1 MALLGLTPEALMGT
15 PDWEDLSPSD
25 RSYIVD
31 QWAIEHKA
39 ASPDA
44 SDEEMRQFNQM
55 VDQFREAAAPS
66 MMERAGSFVGGVAQS
81 IPQSMA
87 AMAMTLPTY
96 SAEAGGI
103 IGQAM
108 TGASTGDMMREA
120 PLTTRTMLA
129 APQTARNIGTWAQRQ
144 IPGDKAR
151 EFDRM
156 NAKLADLRTTL
167 LDGPDDPKAVK
178 ALAQQVAVAA
188 AGYNGDDPTQYLYAG
203 MADGL
208 DRPDNFAEAVKE
220 ERRPR
225 VVNDYGLRDADLRGM
240 RTIHADPENLAL
252 AAAFRETRN
261 PAYFEELANRL
272 TMPDGTLRRS
282 AMIYANEVPGQEE
295 YETAWGDLA
304 PMRYVRGAVFN
315 QAESPIDTALSLVGV
330 GGLFRGVKAAASGP
344 LTLGKIGRG
353 ALKSTAV
360 EGTSGAA
367 SAIGADSTAS
377 GGEILEQAAAEVL
390 GEAGAAGGG
399 FLMQRGMQEMMRGR
413 RTAPATDAGGEGGW
427 LPEAPE
433 AAPAAPPFSPDTEE
447 TPYVD
452 PGTAAAGIDLPT
464 GPGTIDPSLL
474 PEATVEESWV
484 VADDL
489 TPPTP
494 ADPMGTVPETPM
506 ALGEQK
512 RRVAQ
517 GNQAGMLVPGVRADA
532 LPAELLPGENDPL
545 VVTDTPDGA
554 VIHGLDVSREEIMAA
569 HADGS
574 LMQQLGYATSEKPV
588 TPDATVVTVRTPE
601 GTEVSAEGVAPRD
614 VPAAIAAAA
623 AKADP
628 QDVVSLESPQE
639 VVERRAQAFQDPMAF
654 TSQPDVA
661 GDVIADFGIQP
672 RPAPVGMTEGVPS
685 VNQAMAAAAGP
696 APAVGPAAAAPTTVQ
711 DLASSPVRAA
721 RNVDL
726 AGFRDRVRAEAAAA
740 AQQEQPVAEVMAEG
754 VPTLEEAM
762 ATAPKPKRETK
773 AQRQARLQ
781 AEEKARRDAE
791 YAAQAER
798 SRRARKGA
806 GLPPHPLGG
815 RDILDDIID
824 AGRIDLPKGKKR
836 QSGDQD
842 DTSRL
847 AKRLPPRYMEIFGK
861 PGRRLDQMAQ
871 DLYDAGLLPDAYPT
885 TLTDAIDKAVTE
897 RMGARKQLQKV
908 QADEKRMERQAMA
921 FGKEV
926 VDPKPSVQA
935 DRVQTSVEELVE
947 GDELRVA
954 GEEFTVVERDYN
966 NGAALLEDGPKFGT
980 QRVYEGTVLHVDEH
994 LKTGQ
999 GNEAANLQ
1007 AALAAWDMEME
1018 RPDSDFELDTQTPF
1032 DVVADRQ
1039 AESDREKARAARQA
1053 LEDRQRAPLKGDSSN
1068 VGQGALFDE
1077 DADLF
1082 SGPSAQSRAERIE
1095 NWADKTIAESR
1106 KRFNTGIDPEV
1117 MAAYAV
1123 KATAIVARGVRDF
1136 ALFSAEMVRQFGE
1149 TVRPHLDKL
1158 FAQATGKT
1166 EADFRTVSAAG
1177 QTVESLPPGYD
1188 INLFG
1193 IRMQADNRL
1202 RESWRE
1208 KFAPALYQTFTEEGL
1223 VQDVKQWIA
1232 DNGGLVGATSLFLDE
1247 ASGLKDFERNA
1258 LGQQLAIAWD
1268 LRAVRMERRGD
1279 TQGVHQAEAALESV
1293 SRTLEVQGTKAG
1305 QALRAFGLWSKLSPR
1320 GLVRA
1325 TQRRVDTAREEHLG
1339 TATGADPAKLVEAV
1353 NTAAQPLPSDNQL
1366 QTEWDAM
1373 LSNTPEALRRKLADL
1388 LKQMIPQATDYRKRI
1403 EETIVRAGLGMRE
1416 QLTQDGAENLVRQ
1429 WFQLMAGPRDRPGPL
1444 SAFDRATQELLRQTM
1459 REAAA
1464 RAGLVAENVSVQPDA
1479 IDRIVMG
1486 MSNDPLKMDKLR
1498 AAEEIMQERLA
1509 GSPDL
1514 RAAWEEAT
1522 VAMAEQIA
1530 GPALLRRTLR
1540 AALRGMNPDWANA
1553 FNTGRPMAQAADGI
1567 RAAAVGQVMA
1577 QVQARLGPAVNQNPQ
1592 LLPGLEAELNAS
1604 FNELAA
1610 ERYASW
1616 LVAREA
1622 QVNRARVAEARRRFL
1637 EALRPGNMTQARID
1651 RLDALLQ
1658 ADALGADP
1666 DARVAN
1672 PLTKLLG
1679 EHMKAPVPDFVAKAR
1694 ALGVMPEIAQD
1705 YDQAVKYHRD
1715 KAERAARER
1724 AIQSLLK
1731 SLAPKPARVVGPRV
1745 PAVVAALQKAGK
1757 LGVATRGDFLDAWA
1771 DAFELPRMTPE
1782 LAGEIRQLVSA
1793 VDATP
1798 RGSWLRQRAMAN
1810 LMSRLALHEGM
1821 KSADILTSF
1830 WYANILSGIG
1840 TQLVNITGNASHLFL
1855 KSVQHILT
1863 TNPKHL
1869 MPYLQGMLSGAK
1881 QGIQQGAMAF
1891 KDGDPV
1897 LRSEEKWEQTDV
1909 LEMLWSDNPRTL
1921 GGLIAKYGAASWG
1934 RYVFRAL
1941 TAMDSFFYT
1950 TAKEGRAWV
1959 DVSRSMAKGM
1969 SLEQALGYDTASWTA
1984 AQAEAASD
1992 LAAAGITV
2000 PSTKQVDRRAYEILE
2015 ARRGADVLSDSRR
2028 FGAKTTFNYEPE
2040 GTLGAMSQLL
2050 NRFIVMVPPFRIVVP
2065 FTKIVANLTDTAL
2078 DWTPYGIVRGVMG
2091 RHMFN
2096 HKDKRFTNQER
2107 QERIVSGALSLVA
2120 GAALYSLA
2128 KGNEDQDD
2136 ESVPFMIYGTGPRD
2150 KAARDQMPEGWR
2162 PMTIKVG
2169 GRYISYSETPLN
2181 LLLGAIGGAM
2191 DLRRY
2196 GSRKDSDEPFARAQA
2211 LLLGMGNG
2219 VLRSGM
2225 LSGVAQLFDTVRGQA
2240 KLSAFPSRTASGLI
2254 PMQGLM
2260 RNVAEVIDPVKL
2272 DTGTF
2277 AGTLMQNVPILR
2289 GQGTPLL
2296 NEFGEPVRMP
2306 GPWLLSRLVTA
2317 NKQSDPDAVWL
2328 ARNKITLPGFERDI
2342 VVGTFL
2348 RPQEKGYLRATGGPL
2363 EADRL
2368 KRAENAARVEA
2379 GYLTPEER
2387 IDYIKRSGAMRRQ
2400 AVRMIRQQTA
2410 GRNIEPKFIENMVQN
2425 RVGAANRIAMRQV
2438 LGLQPK

>member
-1 MALLGLTPEALMGT
+1 MALLGLTPETLMGT
-15 PDWEDLSPSD
+15 PEWEELSPED
-25 RSYIVD
+25 RNYVVD

-39 ASPDA
+39 ASPDVTE
-44 SDEEMRQFNQM
+44 DEMRQFNQM
-55 VDQFREAAAPS
+55 VDQFRSAAGPS
-66 MMERAGSFVGGVAQS
+66 VMERAGSFVGGVAQS

-103 IGQAM
+103 IGNAI
-108 TGASTGDMMREA
+108 TGASAGEMMRDA

-129 APQTARNIGTWAQRQ
+129 TPQTARNIGTWAQRQ
-144 IPGDKAR
+144 IPGEKAR

-156 NAKLADLRTTL
+156 NAKLEDLRTTL
-167 LDGPDDPKAVK
+167 LDGPDDSKAVK

-208 DRPDNFAEAVKE
+208 DRPDGFADAVKE

-261 PAYFEELANRL
+261 PAYFEELSKRL
-272 TMPDGTLRRS
+272 TMPAGTLRRS

-304 PMRYVRGAVFN
+304 PMRYVRGAVFG

-330 GGLFRGVKAAASGP
+330 GGLFRGVKAAAAGP

-367 SAIGADSTAS
+367 SAIGADSQAS
-377 GGEILEQAAAEVL
+377 GGQVLEQAAAEVL

-399 FLMQRGMQEMMRGR
+399 FLMQRGLQGMMRER
-413 RTAPATDAGGEGGW
+413 RTAPLTDAGGEGGW
-427 LPEAPE
+427 LPDAPE

-452 PGTAAAGIDLPT
+452 PGTAAAGLDLPS
-464 GPGTIDPSLL
+464 GPGEIDPRLL
-474 PEATVEESWV
+474 PDATAEESLTV
-484 VADDL
+484 GDDL

-494 ADPMGTVPETPM
+494 ADPMGTVPETPV

-517 GNQAGMLVPGVRADA
+517 GNQAGMIVPGVRADA

-554 VIHGLDVSREEIMAA
+554 VIHGLDVSREEILAA
-569 HADGS
+569 QADGS

-588 TPDATVVTVRTPE
+588 TPDATVVTVRTPD
-601 GTEVSAEGVAPRD
+601 GTEVSAEAVAPRD
-614 VPAAIAAAA
+614 VPAAVAAAE

-628 QDVVSLESPQE
+628 QDVVQLESPEQ
-639 VVERRAQAFQDPMAF
+639 VVAQRAAAFQDPMAF
-654 TSQPDVA
+654 TAEPAAA
-661 GDVIADFGIQP
+661 GDLVSDFAIQP
-672 RPAPVGMTEGVPS
+672 RPAPVGLTEGVPT
-685 VNQAMAAAAGP
+685 VDQAMAAAAGP
-696 APAVGPAAAAPTTVQ
+696 APAGPTTVE
-711 DLASSPVRAA
+711 DIALSPVRAA

-726 AGFRDRVRAEAAAA
+726 AGFRDRVRAESAA
-740 AQQEQPVAEVMAEG
+740 AQRATAEAPPAPVAAPAAVPG
-754 VPTLEEAM
+754 VPQA
-762 ATAPKPKRETK
+762 AAPAP
-773 AQRQARLQ
+773 
-781 AEEKARRDAE
+781 
-791 YAAQAER
+791 AA
-798 SRRARKGA
+798 
-806 GLPPHPLGG
+806 PT
-815 RDILDDIID
+815 
-824 AGRIDLPKGKKR
+824 
-836 QSGDQD
+836 
-842 DTSRL
+842 DTT
-847 AKRLPPRYMEIFGK
+847 
-861 PGRRLDQMAQ
+861 
-871 DLYDAGLLPDAYPT
+871 PT
-885 TLTDAIDKAVTE
+885 TE
-897 RMGARKQLQKV
+897 
-908 QADEKRMERQAMA
+908 
-921 FGKEV
+921 
-926 VDPKPSVQA
+926 
-935 DRVQTSVEELVE
+935 
-947 GDELRVA
+947 
-954 GEEFTVVERDYN
+954 
-966 NGAALLEDGPKFGT
+966 
-980 QRVYEGTVLHVDEH
+980 
-994 LKTGQ
+994 
-999 GNEAANLQ
+999 
-1007 AALAAWDMEME
+1007 
-1018 RPDSDFELDTQTPF
+1018 
-1032 DVVADRQ
+1032 
-1039 AESDREKARAARQA
+1039 AESVTPETAAKSRAA
-1053 LEDRQRAPLKGDSSN
+1053 K
-1068 VGQGALFDE
+1068 
-1077 DADLF
+1077 
-1082 SGPSAQSRAERIE
+1082 IE
-1095 NWADKTIAESR
+1095 AWADQTIAESR
-1106 KRFNTGIDPEV
+1106 TRFNTGIDPEV

-1123 KATAIVARGVRDF
+1123 KATAIVARGVLDF
-1136 ALFSAEMVRQFGE
+1136 AMFSAEMLRQFGE
-1149 TVRPHLDKL
+1149 AVRPHLEKL
-1158 FAQATGKT
+1158 FAQANGRT
-1166 EADFRTVSAAG
+1166 EADFRTVAAAG
-1177 QTVESLPPGYD
+1177 QTVESLPDGYD
-1188 INLFG
+1188 INRFG
-1193 IRMQADNRL
+1193 IRMQADERL
-1202 RESWRE
+1202 RASWRAR
-1208 KFAPALYQTFTEEGL
+1208 FAPALYKTFTEEGL
-1223 VQDVKQWIA
+1223 ARDVKQWIA
-1232 DNGGLVGATSLFLDE
+1232 DNGGLAGATSLFLDE

-1268 LRAVRMERRGD
+1268 LRAVRMER
-1279 TQGVHQAEAALESV
+1279 QGNTEAVHQAEAALESV
-1293 SRTLEVQGTKAG
+1293 SRTLEAQGTKAG

-1325 TQRRVDTAREEHLG
+1325 TQRRVDAAREEHLG
-1339 TATGADPAKLVEAV
+1339 KTTGADPAALVTAV
-1353 NTAAQPLPSDNQL
+1353 NEAAQPRPEDKQL
-1366 QTEWDAM
+1366 QTDWDTM
-1373 LSNTPEALRRKLADL
+1373 LSNTPEALRRRLADL
-1388 LKQMIPQATDYRKRI
+1388 LQQLMPRPVDYRRRI
-1403 EETIVRAGLGMRE
+1403 DETIVRAAVGMRE
-1416 QLTQDGAENLVRQ
+1416 QLTQQGADGLVRQ
-1429 WFQLMAGPRDRPGPL
+1429 WFQMMAGPRDRPGPL

-1464 RAGLVAENVSVQPDA
+1464 RAGLVAENESVQPDA

-1486 MSNDPLKMDKLR
+1486 MSNDPLKMDKLA

-1522 VAMAEQIA
+1522 VAMASQIA
-1530 GPALLRRTLR
+1530 GPALLRRS
-1540 AALRGMNPDWANA
+1540 LRGVLQGIKPNWTQA
-1553 FNTGRPMAQAADGI
+1553 FNTGRPMQEAVDGI

-1577 QVQARLGPAVNQNPQ
+1577 QVQARLGPALNQNPE
-1592 LLPGLEAELNAS
+1592 LLPGLEAELNAA
-1604 FNELAA
+1604 FGELAA

-1616 LVAREA
+1616 QVAREA

-1658 ADALGADP
+1658 ADALGAAP
-1666 DARVAN
+1666 DARVEN
-1672 PLTKLLG
+1672 PLTTLLG
-1679 EHMKAPVPDFVAKAR
+1679 EHLKAPVADFVAKAR
-1694 ALGVMPEIAQD
+1694 ALGVPPEIAQD
-1705 YDQAVKYHRD
+1705 YDQAVQYHRD

-1724 AIQSLLK
+1724 AIESLMK

-1745 PAVVAALQKAGK
+1745 PAVVTALQKAGK

-1798 RGSWLRQRAMAN
+1798 RGSWLRQRAMSQ

-1821 KSADILTSF
+1821 KSADILTSY

-1863 TNPKHL
+1863 TNPKYL

-1891 KDGDPV
+1891 RNGDPV

-1959 DVSRSMAKGM
+1959 DVSRSLAKGM

-1984 AQAEAASD
+1984 AQAEAAND
-1992 LAAAGITV
+1992 LAAAGISV

-2015 ARRGADVLSDSRR
+2015 QRRGADLLADSRR
-2028 FGAKTTFNYEPE
+2028 FGARTTFNYEPE

-2050 NRFIVMVPPFRIVVP
+2050 NWSIVMVPPFRIVVP

-2096 HKDKRFTNQER
+2096 HKDKRFSNQER

-2120 GAALYSLA
+2120 GAALYSMA

-2136 ESVPFMIYGTGPRD
+2136 ETVPFMIYGTGPRD

-2162 PMTIKVG
+2162 PMTVKIG

-2240 KLSAFPSRTASGLI
+2240 KLSAFPSRPASGLI

-2277 AGTLMQNVPILR
+2277 AGTLMQNIPILR

-2306 GPWLLSRLVTA
+2306 GPWLMSRLVTT

-2328 ARNKITLPGFERDI
+2328 AQNKITLPGYERDI

-2363 EADRL
+2363 EANRL

-2387 IDYIKRSGAMRRQ
+2387 IDFIKRSGAMRRQ

-2425 RVGAANRIAMRQV
+2425 RVSAANRIAMRQV